1 MCISK
6 TINLDFLPKWKQVT
20 AAHIYLI
27 GNFAEGISSRGE
39 KKIEIFLQ
47 FPIKKEFVVWKMY
60 LPAEPWFYNSIAAAE
75 CFGSEL
81 DIKCYKKQAK
91 NKYT

>member
-39 KKIEIFLQ
+39 KKIEIFNFLL
-47 FPIKKEFVVWKMY
+47 KKN
-60 LPAEPWFYNSIAAAE
+60 L
-75 CFGSEL
+75 
-81 DIKCYKKQAK
+81 
-91 NKYT
+91 